1 MVLEHSVE
9 ENPIPQQSEKV
20 GKLSKDGI
28 DLLESLDNWS
38 WDLDKKIKKRRLK
51 EHSIFI
57 ERKSWLNLKDGI

>member
-9 ENPIPQQSEKV
+9 ENPIPQQSKKV

-38 WDLDKKIKKRRLK
+38 WDLDKKIKKKKIEGRLYL
-51 EHSIFI
+51 H
-57 ERKSWLNLKDGI
+57 